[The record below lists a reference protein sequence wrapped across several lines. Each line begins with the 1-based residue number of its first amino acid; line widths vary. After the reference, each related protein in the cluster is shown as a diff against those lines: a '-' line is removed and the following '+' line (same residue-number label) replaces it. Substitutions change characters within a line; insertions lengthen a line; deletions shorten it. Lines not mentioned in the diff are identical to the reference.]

1 MRSFQQWF
9 RINPS
14 TRPEIFCAVYADA
27 DLSSATYWLGILLS
41 AGIATFGLVENS
53 PAVIIGAM
61 IISPLMGPIMAA
73 GLGLAAGDVYLAM
86 KSLIKLIVSILMAV
100 LLSGFLVWVLPFH
113 STTNEILER
122 TNPTLLDLGIA
133 LLSGIAGSVAVNRVG
148 GGDGTTT
155 LPGVAIAVALMPPLC
170 TVGFGVGIGWNSS
183 IIGGAALLFLTNL
196 VAIVFSAFLI
206 FLLAGMNSPT
216 VRAGLMELRAE
227 EGLAQ
232 RLGRGRMSR
241 FFAEGT
247 QLRWRAMLLVV
258 LLAAIAFP
266 LQKALRQLETEAVA
280 RDVTQQV
287 IKELVPAQAL
297 VSQQTEV
304 GSDSIAVRLV
314 VTVVVPEAKR
324 QQAEREIQHRSGRA
338 ANLTIDTVASQH
350 ELAQLMARLDSQ
362 RTEVTPA
369 VIAALPQPA
378 PKPLSETGDALRMRM
393 QAALA
398 DVWPEGVTMVLF
410 DVALTDAGPVVTVKY
425 TAAKEIDPLAL
436 QLLQRALREKLAS
449 PKVVLQ
455 MRREELPRRRR

>member
-1 MRSFQQWF
+1 MRNFQQWF
-9 RINPS
+9 RIDPS
-14 TRPEIFCAVYADA
+14 TRPEIFCGVYADA

-73 GLGLAAGDVYLAM
+73 GLGLAAGDIYLAM
-86 KSLIKLIVSILMAV
+86 KALIKLIVSIVLAV
-100 LLSGFLVWVLPFH
+100 MLSGFLVWVLPFH

-170 TVGFGVGIGWNSS
+170 TVGFGVGIGWDGS

-206 FLLAGMNSPT
+206 FLLAGMNSAK
-216 VRAGLMELRAE
+216 VRVGLMELRAE
-227 EGLAQ
+227 EGLA
-232 RLGRGRMSR
+232 RSLARGKMSR
-241 FFAEGT
+241 FFAEGA
-247 QLRWRAMLLVV
+247 QLRWRATLLIV
-258 LLAAIAFP
+258 LLGAIAFP
-266 LQKALRQLETEAVA
+266 LQKALRQLESEAVA

-287 IKELVPAQAL
+287 IKKLIPAQAL

-304 GSDSIAVRLV
+304 GLDSIAVRLV
-314 VTVVVPEAKR
+314 ATTVVPEVKR
-324 QQAEREIQHRSGRA
+324 QQAEWEIQRRSGRA

-350 ELAQLMARLDSQ
+350 ELAQLVARLDAQ
-362 RTEVTPA
+362 RTTVTPVVVA
-369 VIAALPQPA
+369 PA
-378 PKPLSETGDALRMRM
+378 PPALKPLSETGEALRKRV
-393 QAALA
+393 QGVLA
-398 DVWPEGVTMVLF
+398 EVWPDGVTMEGF
-410 DVALTDAGPVVTVKY
+410 DVGLTGSGPVLTVQYEARK
-425 TAAKEIDPLAL
+425 AIDPLAL
-436 QLLQRALREKLAS
+436 QLLQSALREKLGS
-449 PKVVLQ
+449 PNVVLQ
-455 MRREELPRRRR
+455 VRRVDLQRRRR